1 MKIFARFSSRSHAAC
16 QSNEGRARVKTAD
29 YYFRVK
35 RERAWSMTMCVE
47 QQGDGNLFAENRADF
62 QAFRRWKYSWRNVH
76 PVSIEQ
82 SQ

>member
-35 RERAWSMTMCVE
+35 RERA
-47 QQGDGNLFAENRADF
+47 
-62 QAFRRWKYSWRNVH
+62 
-76 PVSIEQ
+76 
-82 SQ
+82 